1 MSLIEAALDAVV
13 EWLASRDP
21 PTLAAE
27 ERYDL
32 AVFTIQFS
40 QLNQTYRA
48 NLSEKTAAYFADA
61 RFMFSFNEDQGRG
74 KAEKDITFLETAFT
88 PEAFWEWVARD
99 IFSHDV
105 ALNGQRVLSH
115 LHDHVLREMV
125 TFPALYDLLCHRSAV
140 VRVPALRRVR
150 RGLRQHNGWI

>member
-21 PTLAAE
+21 ETLLEA

-48 NLSEKTAAYFADA
+48 NLRERTAPYFADSH
-61 RFMFSFNEDQGRG
+61 FIFSFNEEQGRG
-74 KAEKDITFLETAFT
+74 KAEKDITLLENAFT
-88 PEAFWEWVARD
+88 PEAFWDWVARD

-105 ALNGQRVLSH
+105 TLNGERVLVN
-115 LHDHVLREMV
+115 LHDHVLREMA
-125 TFPALYDLLCHRSAV
+125 TLPELYDLLHHRSAL
-140 VRVPALRRVR
+140 VRIPAIRRVR

>member
-13 EWLASRDP
+13 EWIASRDP
-21 PTLAAE
+21 ETLLKA

-48 NLSEKTAAYFADA
+48 NLRERTAPYFADSH
-61 RFMFSFNEDQGRG
+61 FMFSFNEEQGRG
-74 KAEKDITFLETAFT
+74 KAEKDITFLENAFT
-88 PEAFWEWVARD
+88 PEAFWDWVAQD

-105 ALNGQRVLSH
+105 TLNGGRVLAN

-125 TFPALYDLLCHRSAV
+125 TFPALYDLLRHRSAL